1 MGSARCWRIGRLGR
15 VRRVRGRF
23 SRRRRVLLRLGVC
36 YFLDA
41 MDVLVRNF
49 PAEITALAALF
60 NVLLEENGA
69 SGIGGKQ
76 ARSGQQDIAH
86 TILHGDLAAEK
97 LRIRRHS
104 SEFVGG

>member
-1 MGSARCWRIGRLGR
+1 MGSARCRRIGRLGR
-15 VRRVRGRF
+15 VRGGPGKF
-23 SRRRRVLLRLGVC
+23 SRRRRVLLRLTR
-36 YFLDA
+36 FLDA

-49 PAEITALAALF
+49 PAEIIALAALF
-60 NVLLEENGA
+60 IVLLEENGA